1 MAVGDDVLLLIAIAF
16 AVVVPLCTVA
26 TVNAP
31 PPVSWIAKWVVY
43 GSCALLSVV
52 LVVWFIF

>member
-1 MAVGDDVLLLIAIAF
+1 MIAIAF